1 MALTEVKKTILKV
14 KKDNHIFSYKGRDH
28 IIGSP
33 DEPVD
38 ITAGIL
44 CRGCGASLQYGSIS
58 GTFYCQCFALGTLQ
72 FPVAPTVALS
82 NAGDVEYF
90 EPPAPISPK
99 SRNRGGMHRTLCMSC
114 LKPLPPPLDGESES
128 DMCIC
133 PPTTFIG
140 GTSSSSS
147 KSDSSSS
154 GHKSI
159 PKIAARTP
167 W

>member
-1 MALTEVKKTILKV
+1 MSLWTSPPESFAEDAVHLCSMEVFPAL
-14 KKDNHIFSYKGRDH
+14 
-28 IIGSP
+28 
-33 DEPVD
+33 
-38 ITAGIL
+38 
-44 CRGCGASLQYGSIS
+44 SIVNV
-58 GTFYCQCFALGTLQ
+58 FFALGTLQ

-133 PPTTFIG
+133 PPTTFFG
-140 GTSSSSS
+140 GTSSS

-167 W
+167 MVVAMTSWKQYSSY